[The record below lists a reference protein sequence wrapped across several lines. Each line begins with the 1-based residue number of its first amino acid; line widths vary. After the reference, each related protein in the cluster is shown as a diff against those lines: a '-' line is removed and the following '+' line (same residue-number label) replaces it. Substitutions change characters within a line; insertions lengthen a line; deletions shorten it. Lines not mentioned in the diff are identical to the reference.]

1 MRKFATRRTL
11 LNIVAVSTVF
21 LSTVTVAQAQSIS
34 KSSHQK
40 GGYTGSIVVKG
51 SPAVVFAAIQNS
63 RNSERRKVVSS
74 CGNCVVLEEKFASLP
89 IIGAASCKYKEIEV
103 PHKRID
109 YKIVETS
116 AKQYRNIKV
125 LTKKT
130 SEKVKKEF

>member
-74 CGNCVVLEEKFASLP
+74 CGNCVVLEEKFAM
-89 IIGAASCKYKEIEV
+89 V
-103 PHKRID
+103 QR
-109 YKIVETS
+109 IVEAYDRAS
-116 AKQYRNIKV
+116 PDSSVVHDNDDA
-125 LTKKT
+125 
-130 SEKVKKEF
+130 